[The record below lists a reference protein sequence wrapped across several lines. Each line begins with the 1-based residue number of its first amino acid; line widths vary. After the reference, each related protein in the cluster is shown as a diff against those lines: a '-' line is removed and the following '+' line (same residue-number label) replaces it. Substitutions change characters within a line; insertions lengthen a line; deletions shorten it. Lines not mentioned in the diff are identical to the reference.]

1 MTLGRLWNYHR
12 DEIDSVDDNS
22 SDCRSFEC
30 KPKIVGKA
38 PERSPQLGNEGDTS
52 WPKQTLM
59 PCFNIEATIPLKYLR
74 NFQRSLDLPLINS
87 EVERDLLWA
96 KNSVL
101 IEHRNNITCV
111 DFKITST
118 KLYVPVITLSVY
130 HNIKYLEKIKQRF
143 KRTISFNK
151 YR

>member
-1 MTLGRLWNYHR
+1 
-12 DEIDSVDDNS
+12 
-22 SDCRSFEC
+22 
-30 KPKIVGKA
+30 
-38 PERSPQLGNEGDTS
+38 
-52 WPKQTLM
+52 M

-74 NFQRSLDLPLINS
+74 NFRRSLDLPLINS

-96 KNSVL
+96 KDFVL
-101 IEHRNNITCV
+101 IEHLNNITCV

-130 HNIKYLEKIKQRF
+130 DNIKYLEKIKQRF
-143 KRTISFNK
+143 ERTISCNK

>member
-1 MTLGRLWNYHR
+1 
-12 DEIDSVDDNS
+12 
-22 SDCRSFEC
+22 
-30 KPKIVGKA
+30 
-38 PERSPQLGNEGDTS
+38 
-52 WPKQTLM
+52 M

-74 NFQRSLDLPLINS
+74 NFRRSLDLPLINS

-101 IEHRNNITCV
+101 IEHRNNITWV
-111 DFKITST
+111 DFQITST